1 MSLQKK
7 ILAIIPARAGS
18 KGLPGKNIRSLN
30 GVPLIGWS
38 INTANESKHIS
49 DCVVSTDGEKIAAIA
64 EDLGGEVVMRPAILA
79 TDTSL
84 PKDAVLHVLD
94 TLAAQGR
101 QYEYVVLLQPT
112 SPLRFAS
119 DIDDC
124 IELVVKQSLD
134 SAASFMKSM
143 TNPYRAFK
151 IEEGQMCTFIDGV
164 NPWVPRQ
171 QLPDSYELNGAVYVV
186 NVAAF
191 RRDTSAAFVFG
202 NSGATIMPE
211 ERSHDIDTLLDFITC
226 EAMMK
231 LNKSS

>member
-1 MSLQKK
+1 M
-7 ILAIIPARAGS
+7 
-18 KGLPGKNIRSLN
+18 PGKNIRPLN

-38 INTANESKHIS
+38 INSAGHSKHIT
-49 DCVVSTDGEKIAAIA
+49 DCVVSTDGEGIAAIA
-64 EDLGGEVVMRPAILA
+64 RDLGGEVVMRPAELA
-79 TDTSL
+79 ADTSL
-84 PKDAVLHVLD
+84 PKDAVLQVLD

-101 QYEYVVLLQPT
+101 HYDYVVLLQPT

-119 DIDDC
+119 DIDEC
-124 IELVVKQSLD
+124 IELVVQQSLD

-151 IEEGQMCTFIDGV
+151 IEEGQARTFIDGV

-171 QLPDSYELNGAVYVV
+171 QLPESFELNGAVYVV

-191 RRDTSAAFVFG
+191 RNDTTSAFVFG
-202 NSGATIMPE
+202 TSGATIMPE

-226 EAMMK
+226 EAMMNQ
-231 LNKSS
+231 NKSS